1 MTVKNIIEGS
11 ALWAKVQEPDTKFDP
26 DGTYSISVLVPET
39 EAQEMCEYLD
49 DIVEK
54 AYAEEIKNSPKKK
67 AALSTRKGYDYNY
80 DQEGNQTDL
89 IEFKIKLKAKVNR
102 QDGTSFSQK
111 PIVVDAKRQP
121 LNPDIAVGNG
131 SDVKVAFEPRPY
143 VMNSTKQVGVSLRMK
158 GVQVI
163 NLVEYGNSV
172 STMFDEED
180 GYVVESAPIASTPF
194 DDGIAT
200 NESEGDF

>member
-1 MTVKNIIEGS
+1 
-11 ALWAKVQEPDTKFDP
+11 
-26 DGTYSISVLVPET
+26 
-39 EAQEMCEYLD
+39 MCEYLD
-49 DIVEK
+49 DIVDK
-54 AYAEEIKNSPKKK
+54 AYSEEIKNSPKKK

-80 DQEGNQTDL
+80 DQECNQTDL

-102 QDGTSFSQK
+102 HDGTSFSQK

-200 NESEGDF
+200 DESEGDF

>member
-49 DIVEK
+49 DIVDK

-67 AALSTRKGYDYNY
+67 AALYTRKGYDYNY

>member
-1 MTVKNIIEGS
+1 MTVKNVIEGS

-49 DIVEK
+49 DIVDK